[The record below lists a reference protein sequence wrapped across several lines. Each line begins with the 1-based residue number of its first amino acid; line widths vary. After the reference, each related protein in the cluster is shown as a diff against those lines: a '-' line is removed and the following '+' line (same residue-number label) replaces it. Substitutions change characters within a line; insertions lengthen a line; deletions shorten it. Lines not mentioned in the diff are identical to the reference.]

1 MTFLSRASAPL
12 RSSLK
17 ASPISRIAAIRSNHI
32 YSKPSAEKGD
42 SLEPQY
48 KYKFLKGNPT
58 VGIVGC
64 PFSGGQGRT
73 GVDLAPNKLIQAGLV
88 EQLTNLGWEVNYN
101 SQEKYIDIPYNPIP
115 PSSSTNQSAKVGNI
129 SQDDTK
135 TIQRLPDEDIGKMKK
150 PRLVSSVNKL
160 VSKEVEDIAKKGWLP
175 LTLGGDHSLA
185 MGTVS
190 GTKAKYPDA
199 CLIWVDAHADINTP
213 NSTDSGNL
221 HGCPVSFLLGL
232 EGTDVAPF
240 NEWLKPCLKPQ
251 EIVYIGLRD
260 VDGPEKEI
268 LKKHGIKAFSMH
280 HVDKYGIG
288 KVVEMALDHVNPDR
302 SKPIHLSYD
311 VDALDP
317 IVAPSTGTPVR
328 GGLSFREGHY
338 ITEALAETGCLVS
351 VDIMEVN
358 PSLLDPNSVEKTVA
372 AGLSLAR
379 ASLGETLL

>member
-1 MTFLSRASAPL
+1 MSILPRLTSSVRPSLSGPIRRTAAL
-12 RSSLK
+12 RSY
-17 ASPISRIAAIRSNHI
+17 HI
-32 YSKPSAEKGD
+32 QSKPSAEKGRT
-42 SLEPQY
+42 EPQY
-48 KYKFLKGNPT
+48 QYKFLEGNPT

-73 GVDLAPNKLIQAGLV
+73 GVDLAPNKLISAGLV
-88 EQLTNLGWEVNYN
+88 EQLSSLGWEVHYN
-101 SQEKYIDIPYNPIP
+101 SQEKFIDIPYNPIP
-115 PSSSTNQSAKVGNI
+115 TSSPSAPENGTEINERSGKKV
-129 SQDDTK
+129 
-135 TIQRLPDEDIGKMKK
+135 QRLPDEDIGKMKK
-150 PRLVSSVNKL
+150 PRLVSAVNRE
-160 VSKEVEDIAKKGWLP
+160 VSKEVEEIAKKGWLP

-213 NSTDSGNL
+213 DTTDSGNL

-240 NEWLKPCLKPQ
+240 NEWLKPCLKPE

-280 HVDKYGIG
+280 HVDKFGIG

-317 IVAPSTGTPVR
+317 MVAPSTGTPVR
-328 GGLSFREGHY
+328 GGLTFREGHY

-358 PSLLDPNSVEKTVA
+358 PSLLDPSSVEKTVA
-372 AGLSLAR
+372 AGCSLAR

>member
-1 MTFLSRASAPL
+1 MSFTRLPSTI
-12 RSSLK
+12 RSSLLNP
-17 ASPISRIAAIRSNHI
+17 ARRSVVGIRGFHI
-32 YSKPSAEKGD
+32 HSKPSPEKG
-42 SLEPQY
+42 LTEPQF
-48 KYKFLKGNPT
+48 KYKFLEGTPT

-73 GVDLAPNKLIQAGLV
+73 GVDLAPNKLISAGLV
-88 EQLTNLGWEVNYN
+88 DQLSSLGWEVHYN
-101 SQEKYIDIPYNPIP
+101 SQQKFLDIPYNPIP
-115 PSSSTNQSAKVGNI
+115 TSSPTAPSKGTETVNETDGQKE
-129 SQDDTK
+129 
-135 TIQRLPDEDIGKMKK
+135 IQRLPDDDIGKMKK
-150 PRLVSSVNKL
+150 PRLVSAVNQKVAEE
-160 VSKEVEDIAKKGWLP
+160 VSEIAGKGWLP

-185 MGTVS
+185 MGTVA

-199 CLIWVDAHADINTP
+199 CLIWIDAHADINTP
-213 NSTDSGNL
+213 LSTDSGNL

-240 NEWLKPCLKPQ
+240 NEWLKPCLKPS

-260 VDGPEKEI
+260 VDGPEKAI

-280 HVDKYGIG
+280 HVDKYGIA

-302 SKPIHLSYD
+302 SKPVHLSYD

-317 IVAPSTGTPVR
+317 MVAPSTGTPVR
-328 GGLSFREGHY
+328 GGLTFREGHY
-338 ITEALAETGCLVS
+338 ITEALAESGCLVS

-358 PSLLDPNSVEKTVA
+358 PSLLDPGSVEKTVA
-372 AGLSLAR
+372 AGCSLAR